1 MKKIQKRPARVT
13 RCKRGSSKIHKKP
26 DTRSVDAIRMANTR
40 AQKAAH
46 KKKKQVT
53 NIRTRAKK
61 ALQQERPYT
70 PKTADTKL
78 KKIVADMHRSITK
91 RVDNADRKSDN
102 AMSEPRSNSG
112 TSRLV
117 RTMVADVLAWQE
129 HNGVQRIPNKHADS
143 CYDDSEERNLGNRFA
158 KVLLRRDK
166 SLGSAPSRVQLSPS
180 EVALVNSVSGV
191 PRIHTPL

>member
-1 MKKIQKRPARVT
+1 
-13 RCKRGSSKIHKKP
+13 
-26 DTRSVDAIRMANTR
+26 MANTR

-102 AMSEPRSNSG
+102 AMSEPRSSSG
-112 TSRLV
+112 VSHLV
-117 RTMVADVLAWQE
+117 RTLVADVSAWQE
-129 HNGVQRIPNKHADS
+129 HNGVQRIPNKYH
-143 CYDDSEERNLGNRFA
+143 DDSEEHNLGIRFA

-166 SLGSAPSRVQLSPS
+166 ALGSAPSRLQLSPS

-191 PRIHTPL
+191 PLIGCSAQM

>member
-1 MKKIQKRPARVT
+1 MQRREMKKIQKRPARVT

-91 RVDNADRKSDN
+91 RVDNTDRKSDN
-102 AMSEPRSNSG
+102 AMSEPRSSSG
-112 TSRLV
+112 ISHLV
-117 RTMVADVLAWQE
+117 RTLAGTQWSPK
-129 HNGVQRIPNKHADS
+129 NSKPTRG
-143 CYDDSEERNLGNRFA
+143 FM
-158 KVLLRRDK
+158 LR
-166 SLGSAPSRVQLSPS
+166 
-180 EVALVNSVSGV
+180 
-191 PRIHTPL
+191 